1 MSIWLNTAIHGEE
14 YNQRYRGNSM
24 KSKTLFIFLALLL
37 FLLGSA
43 CQSIDLFLE
52 ENQSTIQPTPDRPF
66 NPLQATLSAP
76 QDRKL
81 SDSPRSTD
89 GGAPSLVRP
98 TLSGELDAAISSTTE
113 ALLSAINVRR
123 ALEGWPPLARQAALA
138 EIATNRAFD
147 MSAHAYLS
155 HEDPESAEILVE
167 DMLISMGYHG
177 QVAELVYAANEPLD
191 RLGEIAIDEWFD
203 DADTRSVLL
212 SPVFRFIGIG
222 VMGDGATWVVVQ
234 ILAEHGP

>member
-1 MSIWLNTAIHGEE
+1 
-14 YNQRYRGNSM
+14 M
-24 KSKTLFIFLALLL
+24 KSKILSIFLTLLL
-37 FLLGSA
+37 LLLGSA
-43 CQSIDLFLE
+43 CQSMDLFLE
-52 ENQSTIQPTPDRPF
+52 ENQFAIQQTPDRPF

-76 QDRKL
+76 QDRKP
-81 SDSPRSTD
+81 SDSLGSTD
-89 GGAPSLVRP
+89 GGAPSIVRP
-98 TLSGELDAAISSTTE
+98 TLSGELDAAISSTTD

-123 ALEGWPPLARQAALA
+123 ALEGWPPLSRQAALA

-167 DMLISMGYHG
+167 DMLIAKGYHG
-177 QVAELVYAANEPLD
+177 QVAELVYAANEPLG

-203 DADTRSVLL
+203 DPDTRSVLL
-212 SPVFRFIGIG
+212 SPGFRFIGIG
-222 VMGDGATWVVVQ
+222 VMGDRATWVVVQ

>member
-1 MSIWLNTAIHGEE
+1 
-14 YNQRYRGNSM
+14 M